1 MSLDSKIRE
10 YMSQNVEDHTDRFSD
25 VNTTS
30 LAEDCA
36 HNMEGG
42 SDSWLDDELHVVW
55 EIASEFYPED
65 RLP

>member
-1 MSLDSKIRE
+1 MSLEKKIRS
-10 YMSQNVEDHTDRFSD
+10 YMAQNVEDHTDSFGD

-42 SDSWLDDELHVVW
+42 EDSWLDDELHIVW
-55 EIASEFYPED
+55 EIASEFYPDD
-65 RLP
+65 RL